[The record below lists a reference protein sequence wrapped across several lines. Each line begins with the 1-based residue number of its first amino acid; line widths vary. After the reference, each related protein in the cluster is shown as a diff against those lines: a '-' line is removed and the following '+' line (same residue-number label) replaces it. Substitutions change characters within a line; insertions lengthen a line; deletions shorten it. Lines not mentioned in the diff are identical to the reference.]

1 MSNEARV
8 LEQTMRLAGSEIRNI
23 AAAGFETQYK
33 SNQDPL
39 TTADLAANE
48 ILKLALTEA
57 FPSYGWLS
65 EETVDNRDR
74 LKNDMVWVVDPI
86 DGTKEFVQGIP
97 EFSISVALVD
107 HGQPILGAVY
117 NPSTDEY
124 FEAIKGG
131 GASLNGAPLNKDRR
145 APGRLSIL
153 GSRSEMKRGEFK
165 EFEEDFDIR
174 AVGSIA
180 YKLALV
186 AAGKADATFSLGPK
200 NEWDIAAG
208 VLLVEEAGG
217 IAVDKGFEK
226 FVFNQPNTLVSGII
240 AGSGVSFPLVKRR
253 ISGINRH

>member
-1 MSNEARV
+1 MGNEASI
-8 LEQTMRLAGSEIRNI
+8 LEQAMRRAGSEIRKI

-48 ILKLALTEA
+48 VLKGMLTEA

-74 LKNDMVWVVDPI
+74 LNADRVWVVDPI

-107 HGQPILGAVY
+107 HGEPILGAVY

-124 FEAIKGG
+124 FQAIRGA
-131 GASLNGAPLNKDRR
+131 GASLNGSSLIKERPVA
-145 APGRLSIL
+145 GRLSIL

-217 IAVDKGFEK
+217 TAVDKGFAR

-240 AGSGVSFPLVKRR
+240 AGSGASFPIVKQR
-253 ISGINRH
+253 IEQRN